1 MAFFEEQ
8 SVVIEGR
15 EYVLRSARREDASRL
30 VAYLRQT
37 AKETPYLLREPEEVT
52 LSVEQEERFIQEK
65 EENKRELMLLCFDGQ
80 NHVGNCSVM
89 AAGGMA
95 RRAHRCEVA
104 IALYQ
109 KYCGRGIGRKMM
121 ETALEAARRMGYEQ
135 AELDVV
141 SANQAALRLYEKL
154 GFKRYGVFPHNMKY
168 RDGSYADCIWM
179 MKEL

>member
-1 MAFFEEQ
+1 
-8 SVVIEGR
+8 
-15 EYVLRSARREDASRL
+15 
-30 VAYLRQT
+30 
-37 AKETPYLLREPEEVT
+37 
-52 LSVEQEERFIQEK
+52 
-65 EENKRELMLLCFDGQ
+65 
-80 NHVGNCSVM
+80 
-89 AAGGMA
+89 MA
-95 RRAHRCEVA
+95 RWAHRCEVA

-109 KYCGRGIGRKMM
+109 KYCGRGIGKKMM